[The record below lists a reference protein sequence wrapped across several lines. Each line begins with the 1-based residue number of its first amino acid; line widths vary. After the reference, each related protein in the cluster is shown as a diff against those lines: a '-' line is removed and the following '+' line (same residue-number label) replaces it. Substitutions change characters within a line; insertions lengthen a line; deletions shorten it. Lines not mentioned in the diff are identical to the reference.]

1 MRPALANYLVEQTI
15 IHSPFMF
22 RAIIVAAMK
31 HMTLRSS
38 ALAILLLST
47 SLTAPAFAKEAN
59 EAQPSE
65 QTDPAAESG
74 SEQAKDLPWLYQ
86 GSDIPVDDSWKFGVL
101 PNGVRYAVKNNGVPP
116 GQVAIRIA
124 VDVGSLH
131 EKDNELG
138 YAHLL
143 EHLLFRESKYVPDG
157 EAKRIW
163 QRFGA
168 TFGSDT
174 NAQTSPTQTVYKLD
188 LPNVTPENLDESMKI
203 LSGMIAYPKFTQK
216 GVDAEKQVV
225 IAEKRESEGPRM
237 DMIMAANEH
246 FYRGQRLAIRPVI
259 GTNETLMAATPKS
272 VGAFHARWYRPENI
286 VISIAGDLP
295 PEEMEALVVK
305 HFGDWKVKGKPE
317 AAPDFGDPVAVGP
330 DVKLIVDPT
339 QPMMIV
345 WTITRPWRPVRDT
358 FAYNEQNMADDLALS
373 VINRRL
379 EATARRG
386 GSFLAAGIS
395 NGKVSRSAE
404 VTQMTIL
411 PADNDWQSA
420 LNEARAFVAD
430 AKATPP
436 SQADIDREVADYAN
450 AIKTSVDSY
459 PFEAGA
465 DAADSIA
472 SAVDIRE
479 TVATPMVVQQFFTDA
494 IPRFT
499 PDRLFASTDRMFE
512 GTTSRILVV
521 SPVPIEG
528 GEEAIAAA
536 FAAPIQATGAVRV
549 EQKSI
554 GFDAL
559 PALGAPG
566 KVVSESQIGPGGLTL
581 TRIEFENGVT
591 ALLFPNN
598 GEAQKIKVRVRFGK
612 GYQAFDASKPNFL
625 WSGSMALV
633 GSGVGDLGLE
643 ELDQL
648 ISGKRIGFQFG
659 VDYDAFEF
667 SADTRPS
674 DLKGQLHLFAAKL
687 FQPRW
692 DAAPVERGKRQMI
705 ADYPAFTDSAS
716 SVLARDMPQLLAG
729 GDTRYLTPTP
739 EEIASLTPEAFRAT
753 WEPIL
758 ATGPIEVMLFG
769 DFQTPEA
776 IETLAETFGALPKR
790 PDAVVATGAADMG
803 FAAPSKDAVT
813 RYHDGAKDQ
822 AAAVIAWPTGAGVS
836 DIREKRKLEI
846 LSDIFRDR
854 LFETFRAEEGASYS
868 PYATTEWPE
877 NMRSGGYFIVISQIQ
892 PGKVDAFFTTAESI
906 ALDLATNPITPDE
919 LDRVVKPK
927 MQWID
932 RASTGNAFWM
942 NEMEG
947 MTRDREGR
955 FRALRSLLFD
965 YEDITPEELQE
976 AAQRYLTP
984 DSSWRMQILPQPNR

>member
-1 MRPALANYLVEQTI
+1 
-15 IHSPFMF
+15 
-22 RAIIVAAMK
+22 MK
-31 HMTLRSS
+31 HMTIRSA
-38 ALAILLLST
+38 ALCILLLST
-47 SLTAPAFAKEAN
+47 SLTAPVFAKEARDTQPTEQSTPVPMA
-59 EAQPSE
+59 EAE
-65 QTDPAAESG
+65 D
-74 SEQAKDLPWLYQ
+74 AKPWLYQ

-131 EKDNELG
+131 EKDSEMG

-188 LPNVTPENLDESMKI
+188 LPQVTMENLDESMKI

-225 IAEKRESEGPRM
+225 VAEKRESEGPRM

-272 VGAFHARWYRPENI
+272 VGAFHARWYRPENV
-286 VISIAGDLP
+286 VISIAGDMP
-295 PEEMEALVVK
+295 VADMEALVVK
-305 HFGDWKVKGKPE
+305 HFSGWKVKGKPE
-317 AAPDFGDPVAVGP
+317 PAPDFGDPVATGP

-345 WTITRPWRPVRDT
+345 WSITRPWRPVRDT

-379 EATARRG
+379 ESTARRG

-411 PADNDWQSA
+411 PADNDWKGA
-420 LNEARAFVAD
+420 LNDARAFVAD

-436 SQADIDREVADYAN
+436 SQADIDREVADYTN

-499 PDRLFASTDRMFE
+499 PDRIFTSTSRMFE

-521 SPVPIEG
+521 SPIPIDG

-536 FAAPIQATGAVRV
+536 FSAPIEAAGAVRV
-549 EQKSI
+549 EQKTI

-566 KVVSESQIGPGGLTL
+566 KIISETEIGPEGLT
-581 TRIEFENGVT
+581 RVEFENGIT

-598 GEAQKIKVRVRFGK
+598 GEVQKIKVRVRFGK
-612 GYQAFDASKPNFL
+612 GYQAFDATKPNIL
-625 WSGSMALV
+625 WSGPMALV
-633 GSGVGDLGLE
+633 GSGVGALGLE

-648 ISGKRIGFQFG
+648 ISGKRIGFEFG

-674 DLKGQLHLFAAKL
+674 DLEGQLHLFAAKL
-687 FQPRW
+687 LQPRW
-692 DAAPVERGKRQMI
+692 DAAPIERGKRQMI
-705 ADYPAFTDSAS
+705 ADYPSYTDSAS

-729 GDTRYLTPTP
+729 GDTRYITPTP
-739 EEIASLTPEAFRAT
+739 EEIAKLTPEQFRET

-758 ATGPIEVMLFG
+758 ANGPVEVMLFG

-776 IETLAETFGALPKR
+776 IETLSKTFGALPKR
-790 PDAVVATGAADMG
+790 PDAKPALGGKEMG
-803 FAAPSKDAVT
+803 FAKPVADPVT

-822 AAAVIAWPTGAGVS
+822 AAAVIAWPTGAGIAN
-836 DIREKRKLEI
+836 IREKRKLEL

-854 LFETFRAEEGASYS
+854 LFETFRAAEGASYS

-877 NMRSGGYFIVISQIQ
+877 NMNSGGYFIVISQIQ
-892 PGKVDAFFTTAESI
+892 PSKVGEFFITAEAI
-906 ALDLATNPITPDE
+906 ANDLVTKPITEDE
-919 LDRVVKPK
+919 LRRVVEPK
-927 MQWID
+927 RQWID

-947 MTRDREGR
+947 MTRDRSGR
-955 FRALRSLLFD
+955 FRALLSLLSD

-984 DSSWRMQILPQPNR
+984 DSSWKMQVLPQPNPQ

>member
-1 MRPALANYLVEQTI
+1 
-15 IHSPFMF
+15 
-22 RAIIVAAMK
+22 MK
-31 HMTLRSS
+31 HMSIRAA
-38 ALAILLLST
+38 ALSLLLIST
-47 SLTAPAFAKEAN
+47 SLTAPAFAAEAN
-59 EAQPSE
+59 EAQPNE
-65 QTDPAAESG
+65 QPAPTPVPDQKA
-74 SEQAKDLPWLYQ
+74 EQAENKPWLYQ
-86 GSDIPVDDSWKFGVL
+86 GSDIPVDESWKFGVL

-131 EKDNELG
+131 EQDGEMG

-157 EAKRIW
+157 EAKRVW

-188 LPNVTPENLDESMKI
+188 LPQVTLANLDESMKI

-237 DMIMAANEH
+237 DMILAANEH

-272 VGAFHARWYRPENI
+272 VGAFHARWYRPENV
-286 VISIAGDLP
+286 VISIAGDMP
-295 PEEMEALVVK
+295 VADMEALVVK
-305 HFGDWKVKGKPE
+305 HFGGWTVKGKPTP
-317 AAPDFGDPVAVGP
+317 APDFGDPVATGP

-345 WTITRPWRPVRDT
+345 WSITRPWRPVKDT

-379 EATARRG
+379 ESTARRG

-411 PADNDWQSA
+411 PADNDWKGA
-420 LNEARAFVAD
+420 LNDARAFVAD

-436 SQADIDREVADYAN
+436 SQADIDREVADYTN
-450 AIKTSVDSY
+450 SIKTSVDSY

-465 DAADSIA
+465 AAADSITE
-472 SAVDIRE
+472 AVDIRE

-499 PDRLFASTDRMFE
+499 PDRLFASTERMFE
-512 GTTSRILVV
+512 GSTSRILVV

-536 FAAPIQATGAVRV
+536 FAAPFEATGAVRV
-549 EQKSI
+549 EQASI

-559 PALGAPG
+559 PALGAQG
-566 KVVSESQIGPGGLTL
+566 KVVAQTDVGLEGV
-581 TRIEFENGVT
+581 TRVEFENGVT
-591 ALLFPNN
+591 ALLFPND
-598 GEAQKIKVRVRFGK
+598 GEVQKIKVRVRFGR
-612 GYQAFDASKPNFL
+612 GYQAFDATKPNIL
-625 WSGSMALV
+625 WSGAMALV

-643 ELDQL
+643 ELDRL
-648 ISGKRIGFQFG
+648 ISGKRIGFEFG

-674 DLKGQLHLFAAKL
+674 DLEGQLHLFAAKL
-687 FQPRW
+687 LQPKW
-692 DAAPVERGKRQMI
+692 DPAPVERSKRQMI
-705 ADYPAFTDSAS
+705 ADYPSYTDSAS
-716 SVLARDMPQLLAG
+716 SVLVRDMPQLMAG

-739 EEIASLTPEAFRAT
+739 EEIAQLTPESFRAT

-758 ATGPIEVMLFG
+758 ASGPIEVMIFG
-769 DFQTPEA
+769 DFKTDEVIPTIA
-776 IETLAETFGALPKR
+776 KTFGALPKR
-790 PDAVVATGAADMG
+790 PDAVVALGGRDMG
-803 FAAPSKDAVT
+803 FAAPSKVPVT

-822 AAAVIAWPTGAGVS
+822 AAAVIAWPTGAGVTN
-836 DIREKRKLEI
+836 IREKRKLEL

-868 PYATTEWPE
+868 PYAGSEWPE
-877 NMRSGGYFIVISQIQ
+877 SMRSGGYFMVISQIQ
-892 PGKVDAFFTTAESI
+892 PSKVDQFFSTAESI
-906 ALDLATNPITPDE
+906 ALDLATNPISDDE
-919 LDRVVKPK
+919 LRRVVEPK
-927 MQWID
+927 RQWID

-947 MTRDREGR
+947 MTRNRAGR
-955 FRALRSLLFD
+955 FAALRSLLFD
-965 YEDITPEELQE
+965 YEEITPAELQE
-976 AAQRYLTP
+976 AAQKYLTP
-984 DSSWRMQILPQPNR
+984 DSSWRMQVLPKQPQ